1 MSQQPAAAPNVG
13 TRRGA
18 RVVRSALRF
27 ARNVL
32 ALLGVFFVYL
42 LWHGYSAYE
51 AEMASSS
58 QDVACVKSA
67 RCM

>member
-1 MSQQPAAAPNVG
+1 MDHRDQALPTAG
-13 TRRGA
+13 TRRG
-18 RVVRSALRF
+18 VQALIWTLR
-27 ARNVL
+27 ATRNVL

-51 AEMASSS
+51 AEMAASS

>member
-1 MSQQPAAAPNVG
+1 MSDIRQSEPAIRP
-13 TRRGA
+13 RRG
-18 RVVRSALRF
+18 VRTVKSALRF

-51 AEMASSS
+51 AEMAASS

>member
-1 MSQQPAAAPNVG
+1 MNQQQQANPTAR

-18 RVVRSALRF
+18 RALIWGLR
-27 ARNVL
+27 ATRNVL

-42 LWHGYSAYE
+42 LWHGMAAYE
-51 AEMASSS
+51 ADMASSS
-58 QDVACVKSA
+58 AAVTCVKPS

>member
-1 MSQQPAAAPNVG
+1 MSQQQQANTTAS

-18 RVVRSALRF
+18 RAVKSALRF

-42 LWHGYSAYE
+42 LYHGYSAYE
-51 AEMASSS
+51 ADMAATAV
-58 QDVACVKSA
+58 DTACIKSA
-67 RCM
+67 HCM